1 MENRNLKFQEQKILE
16 TELTSLKKGARVYQQ
31 QQNSNVFFLSKREDI
46 LKESKQTLENLC
58 KEYKS
63 LEKSEEESTSNVESE
78 IGTESTSNIE
88 PEMDKGN

>member
-1 MENRNLKFQEQKILE
+1 MMVQTNQAHPVFLLKCV
-16 TELTSLKKGARVYQQ
+16 SWW
-31 QQNSNVFFLSKREDI
+31 VFFFFSE
-46 LKESKQTLENLC
+46 TLENLC